1 MVQKKI
7 SEEVGSE
14 KTYII
19 RGRIRF
25 GMICPFFIALVSIVA
40 VSIFFFDFY
49 LDQTLDMSIRDTYFK
64 HTHEIIQ
71 DIIQVKK
78 NDFMLSQNEL
88 QIS

>member
-1 MVQKKI
+1 MGNKKFIEDNDQK
-7 SEEVGSE
+7 

-25 GMICPFFIALVSIVA
+25 GMICPFFIALVAIVS
-40 VSIFFFDFY
+40 VSIFFFYFY
-49 LDQTLDMSIRDTYFK
+49 LDETLNMSIRDTYYK

-78 NDFMLSQNEL
+78 NDFLLSQNEL
-88 QIS
+88 